1 MKGSSILSKNPRR
14 VLTNSRDEFRRAKP
28 DFTHAL
34 RVLPLLLLATACG
47 ETSAVGP
54 GGPAMPRPAPDD
66 DDLLAMVP
74 AEADLVLWADLG
86 KLRASPWTRES
97 FAKVASAESGAS
109 EPSFDQIRDVERLVF
124 AKVPHLRDGASVL
137 VAQGK
142 LDRERI
148 SKEFAENG
156 VVEKS
161 AYRGADMLIRG
172 EEALAFLSKR
182 TVISGLTVAVR
193 AAIDCNIGVA
203 RAIDSE
209 SWFVRLRAQ
218 LARAKGSA
226 PPVAA
231 LYVRLQPATREALKR
246 EMGEGET
253 MEEFAGRVDLGS
265 DLDVTAIGNVR
276 TELQAKDL
284 AARMAERI
292 RDARTRPIVAA
303 FGFASVLDSVRFSA
317 RETGVEA
324 TLHVSQR
331 ERAEISDR
339 MAIVAQTIA
348 SVRKNQSEEKKK
360 P

>member
-1 MKGSSILSKNPRR
+1 MKGDRL
-14 VLTNSRDEFRRAKP
+14 
-28 DFTHAL
+28 L
-34 RVLPLLLLATACG
+34 RFLLLLFLASSCG
-47 ETSAVGP
+47 ETSAVAP
-54 GGPAMPRPAPDD
+54 GGTAMPRPAPDD
-66 DDLLAMVP
+66 DDLFAMVP

-97 FAKVASAESGAS
+97 FAKIASTQPGAG
-109 EPSFDQIRDVERLVF
+109 EPSFAEIRDLDRLVF
-124 AKVPHLRDGASVL
+124 AKVPFLRDGASVL

-148 SKEFAENG
+148 SKAFASSGTVEN
-156 VVEKS
+156 S
-161 AYRGADMLIRG
+161 AYRGADLLIRG
-172 EEALAFLSKR
+172 DEALAFLSKR

-193 AAIDCNIGVA
+193 TAIDCNIGVA

-209 SWFVRLRAQ
+209 SWFEHLRAH

-231 LYVRLQPATREALKR
+231 LYVRLQPATREALKA
-246 EMGEGET
+246 EMGEGEAL
-253 MEEFAGRVDLGS
+253 EEFAARIDLGN
-265 DLDVTAIGNVR
+265 DLDLTAIGNVR
-276 TELQAKDL
+276 TKLQARDL

-303 FGFASVLDSVRFSA
+303 FGFASVLDSLRFSA

-324 TLHVSQR
+324 TLHISER
-331 ERAEISDR
+331 ERAEIADR
-339 MAIVAQTIA
+339 MAIVAETVA
-348 SVRKNQSEEKKK
+348 SLRKNQIEEKKK

>member
-1 MKGSSILSKNPRR
+1 MTGSSI
-14 VLTNSRDEFRRAKP
+14 FRIA
-28 DFTHAL
+28 
-34 RVLPLLLLATACG
+34 PLLLLATACG
-47 ETSAVGP
+47 ETSAVAP
-54 GGPAMPRPAPDD
+54 GGPATPRPAPDD

-74 AEADLVLWADLG
+74 AEADLVLWADMG

-97 FAKVASAESGAS
+97 FTKIAAADSRAG
-109 EPSFDQIRDVERLVF
+109 EPSFAEIRDVDRLVF
-124 AKVPHLRDGASVL
+124 AKVPSLRDGASVL

-142 LDRERI
+142 FDRQRI
-148 SKEFAENG
+148 TRVFAQNGAVEN
-156 VVEKS
+156 S
-161 AYRGADMLIRG
+161 AYRGADLVIRG

-203 RAIDSE
+203 RAIESE

-218 LARAKGSA
+218 LARAKGSV

-231 LYVRLQPATREALKR
+231 LYVHLQPATREALKR
-246 EMGEGET
+246 EMGEGEAL
-253 MEEFAGRVDLGS
+253 EEFAGRIDLGS

-292 RDARTRPIVAA
+292 RDVRTRPIVAA
-303 FGFASVLDSVRFSA
+303 FGFASVLDSMRFSA

-339 MAIVAQTIA
+339 MAIVAETIA
-348 SVRKNQSEEKKK
+348 SMRKNQSEEKKK

>member
-1 MKGSSILSKNPRR
+1 MKAAFL
-14 VLTNSRDEFRRAKP
+14 F
-28 DFTHAL
+28 
-34 RVLPLLLLATACG
+34 RVLPLLFLTTACG
-47 ETSAVGP
+47 ETLAVGP
-54 GGPAMPRPAPDD
+54 GSPAVPRAAPED
-66 DDLLAMVP
+66 DDLWAMVP

-86 KLRASPWTRES
+86 KLRTSPWTRES
-97 FAKVASAESGAS
+97 FAKIAAADSGAN
-109 EPSFDQIRDVERLVF
+109 EPSFEEIRDIERLVF
-124 AKVPHLRDGASVL
+124 AKVPFLRDGASVL

-148 SKEFAENG
+148 GKAFAQNGTVEN
-156 VVEKS
+156 S
-161 AYRGADMLIRG
+161 AYRGADLLIRG
-172 EEALAFLSKR
+172 EEALAFLGKR

-209 SWFVRLRAQ
+209 SWFLRLRAE

-231 LYVRLQPATREALKR
+231 LYVRLQPATRELLKR
-246 EMGEGET
+246 EMGEGEAL
-253 MEEFAGRVDLGS
+253 EEFAGRIDVGS

-276 TELQAKDL
+276 TELQARDL

-292 RDARTRPIVAA
+292 QGARTRPIVAA
-303 FGFASVLDSVRFSA
+303 FGFASVLDSMRFSA

-324 TLHVSQR
+324 TLHISQR

-348 SVRKNQSEEKKK
+348 SMRKNQTEEKKK

>member
-1 MKGSSILSKNPRR
+1 MKRLQ
-14 VLTNSRDEFRRAKP
+14 
-28 DFTHAL
+28 
-34 RVLPLLLLATACG
+34 VLPLLLLVVGCG
-47 ETSAVGP
+47 ESVAVAP
-54 GGPAMPRPAPDD
+54 GGPAVPRAAPDD
-66 DDLLAMVP
+66 DDLWAMVP

-97 FAKVASAESGAS
+97 FTKIASADPSAS
-109 EPSFDQIRDVERLVF
+109 EPSFAEIRDVDRLVF
-124 AKVPHLRDGASVL
+124 AKVPSFGDGASVL

-142 LDRERI
+142 FDRERI
-148 SKEFAENG
+148 SKAFARAG
-156 VVEKS
+156 VAKNSV
-161 AYRGADMLIRG
+161 YRGADMLIRD

-209 SWFVRLRAQ
+209 SWFGHLRSQ
-218 LARAKGSA
+218 LAQTKGSA

-253 MEEFAGRVDLGS
+253 LEEFAGRIDLDS
-265 DLDVTAIGNVR
+265 DLDVTAIGNAR

-292 RDARTRPIVAA
+292 RDVRVRPIVAA
-303 FGFASVLDSVRFSA
+303 FGFSSVLDSMRFSA
-317 RETGVEA
+317 RATAVEA

-339 MAIVAQTIA
+339 IAIVAETIA
-348 SVRKNQSEEKKK
+348 TMRKSQSEEKKR